1 MSFTQL
7 EFVAVDIETTGFDI
21 TKDQIIEVGLYKFCD
36 GKFEEFQTFINFE
49 GVLPL
54 KIKRLTGIREED
66 LSKAPGLTEVKSV
79 ILAFLGD
86 LPIIGHNVDFDL
98 SFLSTQLAHD
108 FTNQSYDTLELS
120 QLIYPLTASH
130 RLGKLSEFL
139 SIPTTKIHR
148 ALEDAKVTAQLFRN
162 IISELSKLDIEL
174 IIFLDQFL
182 ASKQWKHK
190 TLFSA
195 LLRDRL
201 KTYNQ
206 SKISGSYYFLKD
218 TLEVEEHLFNLPK
231 GDKKEKGLL
240 ELRELEQ
247 LVDRDGLLG
256 QYFPNYED
264 RPEQREMLI
273 SVGRAFNEEKHLVVE
288 AGTGTGKSLAYLIP
302 SIYWAVRNSEPVVIA
317 THTIN
322 LQEQL
327 WIKDIPLLS
336 KILGKEFSPVLVKG
350 RNNYVCLRKWF
361 NLLEVDESLS
371 EDQLRFVLRIF
382 FWLTKTETG
391 DKTELN
397 LSFLQSEYWHQI
409 SCEADNCLGARCS
422 WYKDWCFLMKTRR
435 KAQSAHVIIIN
446 HSLLFS
452 DIKTENNILPHFD
465 RLIIDEAHHLEDGA
479 TEHLGYQF
487 SFKAF
492 SKYVNSLSGKSN
504 EDNMGFIKG
513 FRMRSTKIDNS
524 LSNDE
529 RKNLKD
535 YLDKIDDC
543 IDILKDY
550 SSNLYSLLIA
560 VGSSGNKGS
569 ESTYTLR
576 IKDED
581 RNHNNWIAIKT
592 MYDNLS
598 LRLNVLQESLQK
610 IGMLLELKGEK
621 FLSDSKDFSSF
632 AVMGQE
638 YLSILDFILATPEQN
653 FVYWIEIQKKLS
665 WSNCIL
671 RAAPIKVNQ
680 ILYENLFSS
689 KKSVILTSAT
699 LTVNE
704 TYDHLI
710 ERLGLSLLPEER
722 LLLKQL
728 ESPFDYD
735 RKVLLCV
742 PKDLASPLEVTDERY
757 SELITPFIKELVQ
770 FYGGKTMILFTSHKM
785 LKVTYY
791 NLKDD
796 LEASGI
802 CLLGHNIDG
811 SRSKLVEEFRSS
823 ERTVLFGASSFWEGV
838 DIPGDS
844 LKCVIIVKLPFW
856 APNIPTVEARLEDL
870 DLQSN
875 NSFKGFS
882 VPQAIIRFK
891 QGFGRLIR
899 SSQDE
904 GTIIILDKRIIEKN
918 YGKLFF
924 KSLPLRNHYRGSLTD
939 VIRKV
944 KQWHSIDR
952 PTFTTII
959 DTKKDLNKLLRQKKE
974 ILRDEKE

>member
-7 EFVAVDIETTGFDI
+7 EFVALDIETTGFDI
-21 TKDQIIEVGLYKFCD
+21 SKDQIIEVGLYRYCD
-36 GKFEEFQTFINFE
+36 GNFEEFQTFINFN
-49 GVLPL
+49 GILPL
-54 KIKRLTGIREED
+54 RIRRLTGIQEQD
-66 LSKAPGLTEVKSV
+66 LSKAPGLADTKPY
-79 ILAFLGD
+79 ILDFIGD
-86 LPIIGHNVDFDL
+86 LPIVGHNVDFDL
-98 SFLSTQLAHD
+98 SFLTAQLDHN

-120 QLIYPLTASH
+120 QLIYPLIGSH
-130 RLGKLSEFL
+130 RLSKLVEFL
-139 SIPTTKIHR
+139 SIPTEKVHR
-148 ALEDAKVTAQLFRN
+148 ALEDAKATAQLFRN
-162 IISELSKLDIEL
+162 IISELSNLDMEVIT
-174 IIFLDQFL
+174 FLDKFL
-182 ASKQWKHK
+182 TSKQWRHK
-190 TLFSA
+190 TIFSA

-206 SKISGSYYFLKD
+206 SKISGIYSFLKN
-218 TLEVEEHLFNLPK
+218 TLDGEERLFNLPK
-231 GDKKEKGLL
+231 AVKKEKGILNIK
-240 ELRELEQ
+240 ELEE
-247 LVDRDGLLG
+247 LADRDGLLG
-256 QYFPNYED
+256 KHFPNYED
-264 RPEQREMLI
+264 RPEQREMLV
-273 SVGRAFNEEKHLVVE
+273 SVGRAFNEEKHLVIE

-302 SIYWAVRNSEPVVIA
+302 TIYWAVRNSEPVIVA

-327 WIKDIPLLS
+327 WIKDIPLLNR
-336 KILGKEFSPVLVKG
+336 ILGLEFSTVLVKG
-350 RNNYVCLRKWF
+350 RSNYVCLRKWF
-361 NLLEVDESLS
+361 NLLAVERPHSP
-371 EDQLRFVLRIF
+371 DQLKFVLRIF
-382 FWLTKTETG
+382 FWLTKTEIG

-397 LSFLQSEYWHQI
+397 FSFAQSEFWQQI

-435 KAQSAHVIIIN
+435 RAQSAHVIIIN

-452 DIKTENNILPHFD
+452 DIKTENNILPHSD

-492 SKYVNSLSGKSN
+492 FKYINTLTGKNN
-504 EDNMGFIKG
+504 ENNMGFIKS
-513 FRMRSTKIDNS
+513 FRIRSAKIENF
-524 LSNDE
+524 LSDEE
-529 RKNLKD
+529 RKFLHEQ
-535 YLDKIDDC
+535 LDKIEETV
-543 IDILKDY
+543 DIIKDY
-550 SSNLYSLLIA
+550 SNNLYSLLVA

-581 RNHNNWIAIKT
+581 RNHSNWSAIRT
-592 MYDNLS
+592 VYDNFS
-598 LRLNVLQESLQK
+598 LRLKILQESLQK
-610 IGMLLELKGEK
+610 ICVLLELKGEK
-621 FLSDSKDFSSF
+621 FMSDSKDFSNF

-638 YLSILDFILATPEQN
+638 YLSTLDFILENPELN
-653 FVYWIEIQKKLS
+653 FVYWLEIQEKLS

-680 ILYENLFSS
+680 LLYENLFSS

-704 TYDHLI
+704 TYDHLL
-710 ERLGLSLLPEER
+710 ERLGLNLLAKER

-735 RKVLLCV
+735 NKVLLCV
-742 PKDLASPLEVTDERY
+742 PKDLASPLEVNDERY
-757 SELITPFIKELVQ
+757 TELITPFIKEVVQ

-785 LKVTYY
+785 LKDTYY
-791 NLKDD
+791 KLKED
-796 LEASGI
+796 LETVGI

-811 SRSKLVEEFRSS
+811 SRSKLVEEFKSS
-823 ERTVLFGASSFWEGV
+823 ERTVLLGASSFWEGV

-870 DLQSN
+870 DQLTN

-924 KSLPLRNHYRGSLTD
+924 KSLPLRNHYRGTLNE
-939 VIRKV
+939 IIKKI
-944 KQWHSIDR
+944 KQWHSGDR
-952 PTFTTII
+952 PAFTTII
-959 DTKKDLNKLLRQKKE
+959 DTKKDLNKLLRHKKE
-974 ILRDEKE
+974 ILKDKNE